1 MSGITN
7 LSSDKKGELI
17 EQVKQQIAVANA
29 QELLTKMTEKC
40 FNKCI
45 SKPGLQL
52 DSSEQKCISMCM
64 DRFVDSYNLVSRTY
78 SNRLQREQSKI

>member
-29 QELLTKMTEKC
+29 QELLTV
-40 FNKCI
+40 
-45 SKPGLQL
+45 
-52 DSSEQKCISMCM
+52 SEHT
-64 DRFVDSYNLVSRTY
+64 L
-78 SNRLQREQSKI
+78 L